1 MKTVLSIISYAS
13 LALLTVPALL
23 YLTGKIPL
31 DSLKLLMLIATILWF
46 VTTPLWME
54 KDVN

>member
-23 YLTGKIPL
+23 YLTGTIAL

>member
-23 YLTGKIPL
+23 YLTGTIPL